1 MNRGFYTIA
10 SGMLTRQRS
19 LNAIANNM
27 ANAKTPGFKSERVVT
42 TTFEDELMVRTNG
55 MGKTPIGKGAPVN
68 TVEDVVSDFD
78 AAQLFD

>member
-27 ANAKTPGFKSERVVT
+27 ANAKTPG
-42 TTFEDELMVRTNG
+42 
-55 MGKTPIGKGAPVN
+55 
-68 TVEDVVSDFD
+68 
-78 AAQLFD
+78 